1 MSARFNVLLL
11 VVLVTS
17 ALYQVR
23 VSHEARRLFSAIE
36 TERVREAQLQTE
48 YEQLDVAKRS
58 QAVPLRVE
66 KLAREKL
73 HMFNASP
80 ALTQYVGLSEAAVPP
95 AASAPAGRATGKGVA
110 R

>member
-1 MSARFNVLLL
+1 MSTRLNILLL
-11 VVLVTS
+11 VALLAS

-23 VSHEARRLFSAIE
+23 TSHEARRLFVALE
-36 TERVREAQLQTE
+36 AERVREAQLQTE

-66 KLAREKL
+66 RLAREKL
-73 HMFNASP
+73 RMFNASP

-95 AASAPAGRATGKGVA
+95 AASAPAAGGSR
-110 R
+110 